1 MKENNTT
8 NVIKCAWRD
17 VWKDVVQY
25 VTAVASL
32 TSGIVLT
39 YLQYF
44 DSGDVSSG
52 VLGYVGQTLIYAA
65 SIFGVTMYWNG
76 KYNELKQ
83 TVVQKNGNNTN
94 LVSSSSK

>member
-1 MKENNTT
+1 MKN
-8 NVIKCAWRD
+8 
-17 VWKDVVQY
+17 WKDIVQY
-25 VTAVASL
+25 TTAVASL
-32 TSGIVLT
+32 TSGIILT

-44 DSGDVSSG
+44 NSGDISSG
-52 VLGYVGQTLIYAA
+52 VLGYVAQTLLYAA

-83 TVVQKNGNNTN
+83 IVQTNAANTN